1 MFFTKMSLRGKIASV
16 IIALFLLFIIILIG
30 KLIYGKITESVNTSA
45 KIEEISSAETT
56 ENVVEKSKT
65 EQQPNNQIIDNNE
78 NKIDEDKKI
87 QNETKENT
95 QTDNIID
102 ENKTIDNKTDNNNTV
117 DNKIVDNNTD
127 KKNETQETTIK
138 EKTAATEGKKGTIY
152 LTFDDGPSTKI
163 TPKILDVLKAQNVK
177 ATFFILNYNSEG
189 EKIVKRAYEEGHSI
203 GIHGYSHKYEEI
215 YQNENTY
222 MNNLNKLQEKIEKSI
237 GVKVRI
243 TRFPGGSSNTIT
255 KKYNIG
261 IMSRLVKKVEASGYK
276 YYDWNIDSNDAGSAK
291 TSAKVYSNVIKKL
304 SKNRPNVVLMHD
316 FANGQKTLNALN
328 DIIKYAKANG
338 YEFQKITYEGNLVS
352 HHNVNN

>member
-16 IIALFLLFIIILIG
+16 IIALFLLSIIILIG
-30 KLIYGKITESVNTSA
+30 KSIYGKITESVNTSA

-56 ENVVEKSKT
+56 ENVENKQKIES
-65 EQQPNNQIIDNNE
+65 QPSNQIIDNNE
-78 NKIDEDKKI
+78 NKIDEDKKEE
-87 QNETKENT
+87 NETKEIK
-95 QTDNIID
+95 QTENKID
-102 ENKTIDNKTDNNNTV
+102 ENKKLDNKTDE
-117 DNKIVDNNTD
+117 NKKVDNNTD
-127 KKNETQETTIK
+127 KKIETQETITR
-138 EKTAATEGKKGTIY
+138 EKTAAAEGKKGTIY
-152 LTFDDGPSTKI
+152 LTFDDGPSTNI

-203 GIHGYSHKYEEI
+203 GIHGYSHKYEDI
-215 YQNENTY
+215 YKNDNTY

-237 GVKVRI
+237 GIKVRI

-276 YYDWNIDSNDAGSAK
+276 YYDWNIDSNDAGTAK